1 MNWREQLS
9 ALVAGYNRLWFY
21 AADPGAVST
30 LLPVSDEARRQNK
43 FAGWITEGW
52 AWESAAVPGAA
63 PAEKISALPP
73 AHHGDAVMMGQQVD
87 FSRAHRRLHEIAA
100 RGFDTVFIS
109 DHWKDISGIFFT
121 GAGTSLLPTRLLV
134 PDVQARTLQ
143 MNSLTAAGFANADI
157 KRSLDI
163 FFHPGVEKGVEMV
176 AAHSAPT
183 LDRLREKYKLNG
195 RTAVMFLDKVEPE
208 EKSQFGFDWRSSLD
222 LALIYMK
229 ETGAV
234 DNLLVKPHP
243 RQNFREVWEYLEP
256 FRASGHV
263 APVTERR
270 GETFIA
276 LCDEVWGMT
285 TILLIIAQ
293 KAGRP
298 IRAFMPDRTA
308 EGAAQSNAHIE
319 EFVIKN
325 NTDFSV
331 TYPKNLE
338 KRAGLL

>member
-1 MNWREQLS
+1 MNWREHLS
-9 ALVAGYNRLWFY
+9 ALVAGYDRLWFY

-43 FAGWITEGW
+43 FAGWMTEGW
-52 AWESAAVPGAA
+52 ARETGAVPGAA
-63 PAEKISALPP
+63 PADKISVLPAP
-73 AHHGDAVMMGQQVD
+73 QPGDAVVMGQQVD
-87 FSRAHRRLHEIAA
+87 FARAHRRLREISA
-100 RGFDTVFIS
+100 RGFVTVFIS
-109 DHWKDISGIFFT
+109 DHWKDISGIFT
-121 GAGTSLLPTRLLV
+121 GSDAPILPSRLLV
-134 PDVQARTLQ
+134 PDAEAQALQ
-143 MNSLTAAGFANADI
+143 HETLTAAGFTAADV
-157 KRSLDI
+157 KRCLDI

-183 LDRLREKYKLNG
+183 LDRLRDKYKLNG
-195 RTAVMFLDKVEPE
+195 RTAILFLDKVEPD
-208 EKSQFGFDWRSSLD
+208 EKPLYGFDWRSSLD
-222 LALIYMK
+222 LALAYMK
-229 ETGAV
+229 ETGVV

-256 FRASGHV
+256 YRESGHV

-308 EGAAQSNAHIE
+308 AGAAQSNAHIE
-319 EFVIKN
+319 PFVIKN
-325 NTDFSV
+325 KLDFSI
-331 TYPKNLE
+331 TYPKKLE